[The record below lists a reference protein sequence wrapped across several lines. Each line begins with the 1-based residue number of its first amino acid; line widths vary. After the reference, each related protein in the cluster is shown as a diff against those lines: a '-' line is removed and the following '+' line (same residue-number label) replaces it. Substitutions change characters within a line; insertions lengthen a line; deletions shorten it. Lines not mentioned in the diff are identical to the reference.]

1 MAKVNVLILR
11 TAGTNCD
18 CETQYAFEKAGA
30 VAERVHINR
39 VVEGAKR
46 LEQYQILAIP
56 GGFSY
61 GDDLGAGKVLANELL
76 SRAKEHFASFAEKDH
91 LIIGICNGFQIL
103 AKMNLLPGFDGI
115 EGAQVATL
123 ATNDSGKFEDRW
135 VYLRTDSD
143 KCPFL
148 RKGEIIYLPVA
159 HAEGKFVTRD
169 KAALKRVKDQEQV
182 VFRYVTREGKRP
194 GYPDNPNG
202 SYDDIAGICDTTGR
216 ILGIMPHPERHVR
229 REQHP
234 RWTRGEAPEVPDGL
248 KIIENAVKYFK

>member
-91 LIIGICNGFQIL
+91 LIIGICNGFQVL

-123 ATNDSGKFEDRW
+123 ATND
-135 VYLRTDSD
+135 
-143 KCPFL
+143 
-148 RKGEIIYLPVA
+148 
-159 HAEGKFVTRD
+159 
-169 KAALKRVKDQEQV
+169 
-182 VFRYVTREGKRP
+182 
-194 GYPDNPNG
+194 
-202 SYDDIAGICDTTGR
+202 
-216 ILGIMPHPERHVR
+216 
-229 REQHP
+229 
-234 RWTRGEAPEVPDGL
+234 
-248 KIIENAVKYFK
+248 